1 MPFAMCCTPGTFPCD
16 RTSGSEVPLE
26 ALQPWIPQIA
36 IAALALS
43 VGLGIACAL
52 LALRVRR
59 FSQPFDDLAKKA
71 ADGDLAAALQAQ
83 LLGVD
88 QNRRSIQETHAYV
101 RRVRTQTLNA
111 VQGIGFQRYDA
122 FDDIRGNQSYSLCLL
137 DAHQNGLLLTSIAG
151 RTDSRGY
158 AKPIENGNCEL
169 AMSEEESEVLLSAKE
184 SLSSVE
190 EPVVVGV

>member
-1 MPFAMCCTPGTFPCD
+1 
-16 RTSGSEVPLE
+16 LE

-43 VGLGIACAL
+43 VVLGIACAL
-52 LALRVRR
+52 LALRVRK
-59 FSQPFDDLAKKA
+59 FSQPFDALAEKA
-71 ADGDLAAALQAQ
+71 AEGDIAAALQAQ

-88 QNRRSIQETHAYV
+88 ENRKRIQETHAYV

-111 VQGIGFQRYDA
+111 VQGIGFLRYDA
-122 FDDIRGNQSYSLCLL
+122 FEDIRGNQSYSLCIL

-158 AKPIENGNCEL
+158 AKPIENGNCAL
-169 AMSEEESEVLLSAKE
+169 AMSEEEVEALDTAKE
-184 SLSSVE
+184 RLSSVE
-190 EPVVVGV
+190 EPVVVGI

>member
-1 MPFAMCCTPGTFPCD
+1 M
-16 RTSGSEVPLE
+16 E

-43 VGLGIACAL
+43 VVLGIACAL
-52 LALRVRR
+52 LALRLRK
-59 FSQPFDDLAKKA
+59 FSQPFDALAQQA
-71 ADGDLAAALQAQ
+71 AEGDIAAALQAQ

-88 QNRRSIQETHAYV
+88 ENRKRIQETHAYV

-111 VQGIGFQRYDA
+111 VQGIGFLRYDA
-122 FDDIRGNQSYSLCLL
+122 FDDIRGNQSYSLCIL
-137 DAHQNGLLLTSIAG
+137 DAHRNGLLLTSIAG

-158 AKPIENGNCEL
+158 AKPIANGNCEL
-169 AMSEEESEVLLSAKE
+169 AMSEEEVEALDSAKE
-184 SLSSVE
+184 RLSSVE